1 MAHLAVRQAK
11 ALQGFLGDLSPPTKR
26 YAINAV
32 ATSRPLS
39 TKVSGNQENAEP
51 SNSDSVPVSHA
62 KDGVVVDEETGYES
76 EDEGVKRWLIDAPH
90 KPRKV
95 TEKKRADAAAF
106 AAWLETNQKQIS
118 DYDNKPVGD
127 QEKSLTRL
135 VKDFE
140 SHKIIAS
147 PRDYQIELF
156 EKAKLQNS
164 IAVLD
169 TGTLDLIPPLVVW
182 C

>member
-11 ALQGFLGDLSPPTKR
+11 ALRGFLGDIPPPTKHT
-26 YAINAV
+26 INAA

-39 TKVSGNQENAEP
+39 NKVPGNQENTEP
-51 SNSDSVPVSHA
+51 SNSSLAPVPHA
-62 KDGVVVDEETGYES
+62 KDDVVVDEEPGYES

-90 KPRKV
+90 KPRKI

-156 EKAKLQNS
+156 EKAKMQNS

-169 TGTLDLIPPLVVW
+169 TGTLGLILPLVVW